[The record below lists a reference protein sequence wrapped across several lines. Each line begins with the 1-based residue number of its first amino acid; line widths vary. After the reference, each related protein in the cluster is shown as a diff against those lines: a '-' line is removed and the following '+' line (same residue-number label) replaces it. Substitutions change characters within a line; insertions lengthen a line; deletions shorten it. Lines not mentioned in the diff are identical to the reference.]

1 MKRFLPLL
9 TAALIAAM
17 CALSCTQEIE
27 GTGLDSREKA
37 RPEMTNQHLV
47 LTASIEDNDPDTKTQ
62 LDADGKFL
70 WSPGDAINLIF
81 GSGDGSQFTAT
92 NEEPVATTQ
101 FEGYLSAVTGFDED
115 APDLKFWGIFP
126 YNPTHSVFICSRSD
140 HNNLPALEAGQPY
153 ANVVLPATQTTGE
166 NTWGK
171 EQFPYVGQSLGLA
184 MGFRNLMSGF
194 KFYLTTDGITEIQI
208 KGNNN
213 ENLGGSVIVSMG
225 NGVPEIVAFNP
236 AAPAVHKEI
245 TLNPPRSVTGGPGT
259 FKKSEGDNKIWYYL
273 AVPPTT
279 FSSGVT
285 FTFVTNDSTG
295 VRKFSSSM
303 TLARNNFTFWP
314 NAPLDR
320 SDKTTWTENPLPN
333 NQITYT
339 ATAQVN
345 YYIPDNST
353 TGNVVTSNTWD
364 STTGKGVITFSE
376 AITYLDNYAFSDMN
390 DLLSVKLPE
399 GLKKIGENAFEGC
412 NNLVNVSIPSTVNS
426 IGSLAFLDCRSL
438 KSIAIPRLAGIGYH
452 NPFAACTSLESFSGP
467 QASADGKF
475 FGFHLDDPTEG
486 YLACCALGAFK
497 NKECVLPEV
506 ATISAEA
513 CLAGEFTS
521 VVIPETVTTIEEKAF
536 SDCSNLTGTLTIPG
550 SVIEIGEKAFFCC
563 TNLSTI
569 VLAHKDYNVSFN
581 TNPVPEMPTIGEY
594 AFHTRGTTGTPCTIK
609 IPGGLAVGSNP
620 KIYHEEDV
628 WYGYKDQVIVYQADN
643 EIWLYSGSVNTGT
656 SGVLGSDGESLSR
669 KIVGSIIP
677 FGFDATYYSQPNVTV
692 EPTVPFP
699 SNFTIKPIDVQIYSG
714 DITALGNT
722 AFNPEG
728 ADRPLMYVSLP
739 HSVEYIGQGAFKDEI
754 ELLAFPSDGYNL
766 RTIGD
771 RAFQGC
777 TAMTGKVEFW
787 HHESSGGGI
796 PVSTCGD
803 YSFAE
808 CVNINEVTLHECGTV
823 GSYAFTGCT
832 GLQKVNLENA
842 VALDIYP
849 YAFSGCSL
857 LSRIAPSSSSEDG
870 LFGSFGIIGERALD
884 GTKLTK
890 LKGGV
895 RIFMRY
901 SLRGSGIKDIYLK
914 GSANVPTAIDQRAFL
929 GCSDLV
935 SVYIPNVDGELGESA
950 FNGCNKLSSLYLGAT
965 AIPDSYFYNLTSL
978 QEVILPKVVSIG
990 EKAFGQTRNLEYLR
1004 LGENLTSI
1012 GNDVFYDTDKQ
1023 LRNNQKLSIYFYGNP
1038 IGSGNFSEANWGIE
1052 WVNAFCFDS
1061 SASTKEYMQFKLV
1074 GIKQHYYDLDQDE
1087 NYGDF
1092 ERMVYHT
1099 FGYNYLTIIPDSD
1112 NL

>member
-1 MKRFLPLL
+1 MKRFLTLL

-47 LTASIEDNDPDTKTQ
+47 LTASIEDNVPDTKTQ

-126 YNPTHSVFICSRSD
+126 YNPTHSVFICSQSD

-303 TLARNNFTFWP
+303 TLARNNFTSWP

-333 NQITYT
+333 NQII
-339 ATAQVN
+339 
-345 YYIPDNST
+345 YYAESKLE
-353 TGNVVTSNTWD
+353 GGS
-364 STTGKGVITFSE
+364 S
-376 AITYLDNYAFSDMN
+376 NYASTFLNHMAIQHEFSNGRGVLTFAEPLTELPEGAFEMTWVE
-390 DLLSVKLPE
+390 SVVLPE
-399 GLKKIGENAFEGC
+399 GLKTIGAEAF
-412 NNLVNVSIPSTVNS
+412 VSCT
-426 IGSLAFLDCRSL
+426 SL
-438 KSIAIPRLAGIGYH
+438 KSVQIPNSVTSIKNYAFKGCTALKSISVPHLASIGYH

-536 SDCSNLTGTLTIPG
+536 SDCRNLTGTLTIPG

-609 IPGGLAVGSNP
+609 IPGGLAVGINP

-771 RAFQGC
+771 QAFKGC
-777 TAMTGKVEFW
+777 TSMAGKVEFW
-787 HHESSGGGI
+787 HHEFSGGGI
-796 PVSTCGD
+796 PLSTCGD
-803 YSFAE
+803 FAFQDCNKIE
-808 CVNINEVTLHECGTV
+808 EVTLHECSTIG
-823 GSYAFTGCT
+823 GYAFAGCT
-832 GLQKVNLENA
+832 ALTRVNLENA
-842 VALDIYP
+842 VDVDIVD
-849 YAFSGCSL
+849 YAFDGCSNL
-857 LSRIAPSSSSEDG
+857 VRIAPSSSSENG
-870 LFGSFGIIGERALD
+870 LIGAFRVVRRYAFR
-884 GTKLTK
+884 GTGLTK
-890 LKGGV
+890 LKGYLQYV
-895 RIFMRY
+895 DKYAF
-901 SLRGSGIKDIYLK
+901 SGSSIKEIHVNGRASYPTQIYA
-914 GSANVPTAIDQRAFL
+914 SAFS
-929 GCSDLV
+929 GCSDLE
-935 SVYIPNVDGELGESA
+935 SVYIPIVEGELGANA
-950 FNGCNKLSSLYLGAT
+950 FSGCYKLSSLYLGAT
-965 AIPDSYFYNLTSL
+965 AIPDSYFYNFTSL
-978 QEVILPKVVSIG
+978 KEVILPKVVSIG

>member
-1 MKRFLPLL
+1 MKRFFFLL
-9 TAALIAAM
+9 TTILAAAM

-27 GTGLDSREKA
+27 GTGLDGREKA

-47 LTASIEDNDPDTKTQ
+47 LTASIEDNVPDTKTQ

-126 YNPTHSVFICSRSD
+126 YNRSHNVFICSQSE
-140 HNNLPALEAGQPY
+140 HNSLPALETGQPY

-194 KFYLTTDGITEIQI
+194 KFYLTTDGITEIQV

-213 ENLGGSVIVSMG
+213 ENLGGTVIVSMG

-236 AAPAVHKEI
+236 VAPAVHKEI
-245 TLNPPRSVTGGPGT
+245 TLYPPRSVTGGPGT

-303 TLARNNFTFWP
+303 TLARNNFTSWP

-333 NQITYT
+333 NQINYT

-550 SVIEIGEKAFFCC
+550 SVIEIGEKAFYYC
-563 TNLSTI
+563 TKLNTI
-569 VLAHKDYNVSFN
+569 I
-581 TNPVPEMPTIGEY
+581 IGRGSYDGWGTDGFVWPDLPALGEK
-594 AFHTRGTTGTPCTIK
+594 AFHTTGTTSCTIK
-609 IPGGLAVGSNP
+609 VPGGFVTANNAGVYVESSP
-620 KIYHEEDV
+620 
-628 WYGYKDQVIVYQADN
+628 WYGYRDKVVVYQADN
-643 EIWLYSGSVNTGT
+643 EIWYSHENYPAGLDNSLLFSTLRTTDGTVLDYYMTKGSFQQKEYAPSN
-656 SGVLGSDGESLSR
+656 
-669 KIVGSIIP
+669 
-677 FGFDATYYSQPNVTV
+677 GFAT
-692 EPTVPFP
+692 EPAVPFP
-699 SNFTIKPIDVQIYSG
+699 STFSDKPIVVEVFKGDIYSVS
-714 DITALGNT
+714 DPFTQLAQERYI
-722 AFNPEG
+722 
-728 ADRPLMYVSLP
+728 SLP
-739 HSVEYIGQGAFKDEI
+739 HSVETIKDEAFLNATA
-754 ELLAFPSDGYNL
+754 LLAFPSDGYNL

-771 RAFQGC
+771 RAFKGC
-777 TAMTGKVEFW
+777 TSMAGKVEFW

-796 PVSTCGD
+796 PCSTCGD
-803 YSFAE
+803 FAFQDCNKIE
-808 CVNINEVTLHECGTV
+808 EVTLHECSTIG
-823 GSYAFTGCT
+823 GYAFAGCT
-832 GLQKVNLENA
+832 ALTRVNLENA
-842 VALDIYP
+842 VDVDIVD
-849 YAFSGCSL
+849 YAFDGCSNL
-857 LSRIAPSSSSEDG
+857 VRIAPSSSSENG
-870 LFGSFGIIGERALD
+870 LIGDFRVVRRYAFR
-884 GTKLTK
+884 GTGLTK
-890 LKGGV
+890 LKGYLQYV
-895 RIFMRY
+895 DKYAF
-901 SLRGSGIKDIYLK
+901 SGSSIKEIHVNGRASYPTQIYA
-914 GSANVPTAIDQRAFL
+914 SAFS
-929 GCSDLV
+929 GCSALE
-935 SVYIPNVDGELGESA
+935 SVYIPIVEGELGANA
-950 FNGCNKLSSLYLGAT
+950 FSGCNKLSSLYLGAT

-990 EKAFGQTRNLEYLR
+990 EKAFGQTRNLQYLR
-1004 LGENLTSI
+1004 LGANLTTI
-1012 GNDVFYDTDKQ
+1012 GDNVFYDTDTQ
-1023 LRNNQKLSIYFYGNP
+1023 LRNSGKLTVYFYGDPNG
-1038 IGSGNFSEANWGIE
+1038 INFRTS
-1052 WVNAFCFDS
+1052 FCYGTNDYFL
-1061 SASTKEYMQFKLV
+1061 FKHIYTRD
-1074 GIKQHYYDLDQDE
+1074 GYEQDLQNDYQD
-1087 NYGDF
+1087 
-1092 ERMVYHT
+1092 T
-1099 FGYNYLTIIPDSD
+1099 FGPISGGLTGS
-1112 NL
+1112 L